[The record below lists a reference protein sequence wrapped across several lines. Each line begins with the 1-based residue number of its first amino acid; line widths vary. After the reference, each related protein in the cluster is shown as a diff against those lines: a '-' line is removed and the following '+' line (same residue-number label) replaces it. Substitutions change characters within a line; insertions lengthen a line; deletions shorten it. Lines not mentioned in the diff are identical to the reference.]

1 MRYQR
6 RVALTLIELLV
17 VLAIMAVLIGL
28 LLVAVQ
34 KVRQT
39 AVRMEGVNNQRQI
52 LLASHNFAQD
62 HGGLPSID
70 GNDASPNSG
79 KAYLFALLPYI
90 EGGWLYRELND
101 PLSTLDRRTIQIK
114 TYFNPMDPSVA
125 SEYPIKQKATI
136 YCSYALNGQA
146 LYGTPRLETTFRD
159 GTSNTIALA
168 ERYWFCSPVTI
179 IWTHRDPQ
187 PLSGVF
193 QPPVFASSNP
203 LFRTFEGQGPVDH
216 NYPITEGD
224 PPVSRGRYPG
234 TFQVAPRFLK
244 APNIPQDQICDPGLT
259 QTPNP
264 SGMSVAMADGSVR
277 LLGKGMAES
286 VYWALVTPAGGE
298 VVLDP

>member
-1 MRYQR
+1 MLYQR

-17 VLAIMAVLIGL
+17 VLAITAVLIGL

-101 PLSTLDRRTIQIK
+101 PLSTLDRSTIQIK
-114 TYFNPMDPSVA
+114 TYFNPMDPSILTNDPTKPKFIV
-125 SEYPIKQKATI
+125 

-168 ERYWFCSPVTI
+168 ERYYYCGNQTVI
-179 IWTHRDPQ
+179 LWTLQRPFGEVAN
-187 PLSGVF
+187 L
-193 QPPVFASSNP
+193 QPPVFASKDPIFHTWDNSS
-203 LFRTFEGQGPVDH
+203 LEH

-234 TFQVAPRFLK
+234 TFQVAPLHGRGHCK
-244 APNIPQDQICDPGLT
+244 PGLT

-298 VVLDP
+298 VELDP